1 MEGPQQKFPNDEQCR
16 RGTPWEGLLLN
27 LSSNCE
33 SRRVALPAPR
43 LEQSREEP
51 PSGRAVES
59 PSTPCRRSA
68 GSFFLGSRFLLSHSC
83 GMKGWCAH
91 RRAWG
96 RMAWVFCGPL
106 LVSST
111 GDAGCT
117 EIVSRMSKCRLM

>member
-16 RGTPWEGLLLN
+16 RGTPWEGFLLN

-59 PSTPCRRSA
+59 PSTLPKICCGASSSVHA
-68 GSFFLGSRFLLSHSC
+68 FLLSHSR

-91 RRAWG
+91 RRVWG

>member
-1 MEGPQQKFPNDEQCR
+1 M
-16 RGTPWEGLLLN
+16 PWEGLLLN

-51 PSGRAVES
+51 PSGRAVELRITL
-59 PSTPCRRSA
+59 PYCWVW
-68 GSFFLGSRFLLSHSC
+68 GSFLGSRFPYPP
-83 GMKGWCAH
+83 KGV
-91 RRAWG
+91 RNNVLIEEYWG

>member
-16 RGTPWEGLLLN
+16 RGTPWEGFLLN

-59 PSTPCRRSA
+59 KILYTLLLW
-68 GSFFLGSRFLLSHSC
+68 SFFLGSRFPSLPLR
-83 GMKGWCAH
+83 GWMKGWCVH
-91 RRAWG
+91 RGVRG